1 MLSLRQTLLLL
12 TAFGL
17 LWLPVRA
24 QSGTAATDKAA
35 TPAAS
40 PSASPAK
47 SSSSSSKSKTDSEA
61 NRRASIPPEKAQPV
75 RVPHFDKPPVID
87 GKLDDDV
94 WKQGV
99 VFKDFLQTSPGDNV
113 APSKPTE
120 MRMGYDSKTLYL
132 AFHCYDE
139 PDKIRATVAKRDE
152 VFGEDASR
160 CLDAVESLLAGARKG
175 DEVEVDGEVLEV
187 Q

>member
-1 MLSLRQTLLLL
+1 MLRLKQTLLLL

-24 QSGTAATDKAA
+24 QSGTTVTDKDA

-40 PSASPAK
+40 PGPSPAK
-47 SSSSSSKSKTDSEA
+47 SPGSSSKGKTDSA
-61 NRRASIPPEKAQPV
+61 ATRRASIPPEKAQPV
-75 RVPHFDKPPVID
+75 RVPRFDKPPVID
-87 GKLDDDV
+87 GRPDEEV
-94 WKQGV
+94 WKQGA
-99 VFKDFLQTSPGDNV
+99 VFKDFLQTNPGDNV

-152 VFGEDASR
+152 VFGEDNVRIFSR
-160 CLDAVESLLAGARKG
+160 HF
-175 DEVEVDGEVLEV
+175 
-187 Q
+187 